1 MISRRSLLRR
11 TIAASTLALPGVLDG
26 PIRRVPA
33 ADPVRKDPW
42 FLTRGVVLVL
52 GDLRTLNWPER
63 EKKIPWNG
71 EVFRS
76 DLETYARRGIRH
88 VTSFAAWID
97 ADYVKRFGE
106 PPLDEYGQGL
116 GAGPFPQ

>member
-1 MISRRSLLRR
+1 MEYWLDVSRFSGWR
-11 TIAASTLALPGVLDG
+11 
-26 PIRRVPA
+26 
-33 ADPVRKDPW
+33 
-42 FLTRGVVLVL
+42 
-52 GDLRTLNWPER
+52 R
-63 EKKIPWNG
+63 EKLTKIPWNG

-76 DLETYARRGIRH
+76 DLETYARRGVRH

-116 GAGPFPQ
+116 GPLFQ